1 MTDLEKKYWEQGYN
15 DGRRSMRN
23 ERFIIPF
30 VRHLLTGLSIIMAVI
45 FGLLTLG
52 FLVVAFDAPIIGI
65 VFTILFGLLC
75 GACTGSA
82 YYFLS

>member
-30 VRHLLTGLSIIMAVI
+30 FQHLLTGLSIVMAGI
-45 FGLLTLG
+45 FGLLALG
-52 FLVVAFDAPIIGI
+52 FLIVALNAPVIGVI
-65 VFTILFGLLC
+65 FTIFFGLLC
-75 GACTGSA
+75 GFCVGSA
-82 YYFLS
+82 YYLLS

>member
-23 ERFIIPF
+23 ERFVIPF
-30 VRHLLTGLSIIMAVI
+30 VRHLLTGLSITMAVI
-45 FGLLTLG
+45 FGLLALG
-52 FLVVAFDAPIIGI
+52 FLIIAVGAPIIGI
-65 VFTILFGLLC
+65 VFAILFGLLC

-82 YYFLS
+82 YYLLS